1 MRNLG
6 KFCRQIVFV
15 SVLLPAF
22 TCSTFAG
29 EIQYPG
35 ETATPPPATTNGDVQ
50 YPGVTIDPLTEIVL
64 SLLRSAR
71 SLL

>member
-6 KFCRQIVFV
+6 KFCRQIVFM
-15 SVLLPAF
+15 SVLLLAF
-22 TCSTFAG
+22 AGSTFAG

-35 ETATPPPATTNGDVQ
+35 ETAAPPAITNGDVQ
-50 YPGVTIDPLTEIVL
+50 CLGATIDPLTEIVL
-64 SLLRSAR
+64 SLLQSAM